1 MKKST
6 LIKLVKE
13 ELTKKSLLKEFN
25 TTEIERIGKL
35 RGTLAGLI
43 HYADN
48 KSLEPQWL
56 LNKISEII
64 TKALEEDSKL
74 GGNTNSVNENE
85 KGTLTKSE
93 LITKLQALGKEDPTQ
108 RVRIP
113 KVHVSGAYDKT
124 GARLVATPEQAL
136 AFLQKA
142 DEGEFTQDKNDETA
156 FSLVQS
162 KDDQKNLERLVRSM
176 GSLD

>member
-13 ELTKKSLLKEFN
+13 ELTKKSLLKEFD
-25 TTEIERIGKL
+25 TKEINRIGKL

-64 TKALEEDSKL
+64 TKALKEDSDFSQM
-74 GGNTNSVNENE
+74 N
-85 KGTLTKSE
+85 
-93 LITKLQALGKEDPTQ
+93 
-108 RVRIP
+108 
-113 KVHVSGAYDKT
+113 
-124 GARLVATPEQAL
+124 
-136 AFLQKA
+136 
-142 DEGEFTQDKNDETA
+142 EGEEKEYKVEYWYRYGDEKE
-156 FSLVQS
+156 
-162 KDDQKNLERLVRSM
+162 KDIVKVKATSEEEAIKKAKEATKTESGVMSSSFDVV
-176 GSLD
+176 G

>member
-13 ELTKKSLLKEFN
+13 ELTKKSLLKEFD
-25 TTEIERIGKL
+25 TIEISRIGKL

-64 TKALEEDSKL
+64 TKALKEDSDFSQM
-74 GGNTNSVNENE
+74 N
-85 KGTLTKSE
+85 
-93 LITKLQALGKEDPTQ
+93 
-108 RVRIP
+108 
-113 KVHVSGAYDKT
+113 
-124 GARLVATPEQAL
+124 
-136 AFLQKA
+136 
-142 DEGEFTQDKNDETA
+142 EGESQDTYIVTYEIGTEDGDDDVKVKASSKEEAIEMVKSGKVELPYGQKVPRLARN
-156 FSLVQS
+156 FSAT
-162 KDDQKNLERLVRSM
+162 KMEK
-176 GSLD
+176 

>member
-13 ELTKKSLLKEFN
+13 ELTKKSLLKEFD
-25 TTEIERIGKL
+25 TREINRIGKL

-64 TKALEEDSKL
+64 TKALKEDSDFSQMNEEETQDTYIVTYEIGTEEDDDVRVQASSEKEAIEKVKSGEAKL
-74 GGNTNSVNENE
+74 PYGQ
-85 KGTLTKSE
+85 
-93 LITKLQALGKEDPTQ
+93 KL
-108 RVRIP
+108 
-113 KVHVSGAYDKT
+113 S
-124 GARLVATPEQAL
+124 AL
-136 AFLQKA
+136 ARNFHAVKLK
-142 DEGEFTQDKNDETA
+142 K
-156 FSLVQS
+156 
-162 KDDQKNLERLVRSM
+162 
-176 GSLD
+176 

>member
-1 MKKST
+1 MKKSA

-43 HYADN
+43 HYANN

-93 LITKLQALGKEDPTQ
+93 LIDKLKQLDPNFEVTIPTVTMSGTFDSHAGLQTTAKEAIAKLQSTKKEGNFQQYNSGKDF
-108 RVRIP
+108 I
-113 KVHVSGAYDKT
+113 KFG
-124 GARLVATPEQAL
+124 
-136 AFLQKA
+136 
-142 DEGEFTQDKNDETA
+142 
-156 FSLVQS
+156 LVQS
-162 KDDQKNLERLVRSM
+162 EDDQKKMERLVRSM

>member
-13 ELTKKSLLKEFN
+13 ELTKKSLLKEFD
-25 TTEIERIGKL
+25 TREINRIGKL

-64 TKALEEDSKL
+64 TKALKEDSDFSQMNEEETQDTYIVTYEIGVKGEDDDVRVQASSEEEAIEKVKSGEAKL
-74 GGNTNSVNENE
+74 PYGQ
-85 KGTLTKSE
+85 
-93 LITKLQALGKEDPTQ
+93 KL
-108 RVRIP
+108 
-113 KVHVSGAYDKT
+113 S
-124 GARLVATPEQAL
+124 AL
-136 AFLQKA
+136 ARNFHARKV
-142 DEGEFTQDKNDETA
+142 EK
-156 FSLVQS
+156 
-162 KDDQKNLERLVRSM
+162 
-176 GSLD
+176 